1 MIMNTSLVSFMAA
14 LALSIGSGAMA
25 QNATHSADSQAGAP
39 FAAAT
44 AVGRWLYDPRGN
56 VIGSVRALADD
67 GRIAVIMVGSY
78 FEPGSH
84 QARVPAR
91 ALSLVDGK
99 ITLQAETVE
108 ALNVRLR

>member
-1 MIMNTSLVSFMAA
+1 MNIRILSLAGA
-14 LALSIGSGAMA
+14 LALSISSGAMA
-25 QNATHSADSQAGAP
+25 QNAADSADSQAGTP

-44 AVGRWLYDPRGN
+44 AVGRWLHDPQGN
-56 VIGSVRALADD
+56 IIGSVRALADG

-84 QARVPAR
+84 EARVPAR
-91 ALSLVDGK
+91 TLSLVDGK
-99 ITLQAETVE
+99 IILQAKTVE